1 MTRRPAKITPFIEL
15 RPQTIG
21 LICPFQ
27 ARTARIRR
35 QVAGTLRRGTRTPRD
50 PAGKKLPTS
59 FPTGVPALA
68 RREMQPLGVR
78 GDTETPDAVRYE
90 ELYRDIVVTE
100 HSGNLE

>member
-27 ARTARIRR
+27 ARAAGIRR
-35 QVAGTLRRGTRTPRD
+35 QVAGTPRRGTRTPRD

-59 FPTGVPALA
+59 FPTGVPRLA
-68 RREMQPLGVR
+68 SEGNATSRRTGRYGDVVR
-78 GDTETPDAVRYE
+78 CE
-90 ELYRDIVVTE
+90 ELYRDIVIRE
-100 HSGNLE
+100 HPENLK